1 MIAFKLPNNNKKNL
15 WGVGFHGTI
24 HVTLN
29 TITYTFIPHIFCVC
43 DECHTPYSKYAST
56 ITHTLT
62 YMPIRDLPGI
72 GWSHE
77 QKCHELH
84 LHTCYDIQ
92 HTTLSYLQQH
102 FGVKT
107 GLMLHSYCTGR
118 DDRKLENKT
127 RQSVAVEI
135 NWGVRFQTSQQVT
148 LFLQELSVEVFSR
161 LIKTSQSSAGH
172 VTVTIKKKLYEGEP
186 GKFLGCGHCE
196 DISRSVAPSHVI
208 TTADSLSVHVLQL
221 YKQINIA
228 VTDVRGIRIHLNN
241 LKGTQMNGSAAI
253 HNSIFEKQPPSHTTN
268 NNKNENT
275 NQWASRDYAYTAIT
289 GMCE

>member
-1 MIAFKLPNNNKKNL
+1 M
-15 WGVGFHGTI
+15 
-24 HVTLN
+24 
-29 TITYTFIPHIFCVC
+29 
-43 DECHTPYSKYAST
+43 S
-56 ITHTLT
+56 
-62 YMPIRDLPGI
+62 IRDLPGI
-72 GWSHE
+72 GWSLE

-107 GLMLHSYCTGR
+107 GLMLHSYSTGR
-118 DDRKLENKT
+118 DDRMLENKT

-161 LIKTSQSSAGH
+161 LIKTGQSSAGH

-228 VTDVRGIRIHLNN
+228 VTDVRGIGIHLKN

-253 HNSIFEKQPPSHTTN
+253 HSSMFEKQPPCHTTN